1 MSDSLKNYI
10 VIQTCLD
17 SSSSVN
23 KVIFTKMTP
32 VVCALMFR
40 QLHLLLVHLKIRAET
55 FVTVVPIVLESYIT
69 ASRACDWLITSNN
82 DRS

>member
-17 SSSSVN
+17 SSSFVN
-23 KVIFTKMTP
+23 KVIFTEMTP

-40 QLHLLLVHLKIRAET
+40 QLHLLLVHLKIRVEM
-55 FVTVVPIVLESYIT
+55 FVTLVLIVLEHAIG
-69 ASRACDWLITSNN
+69 
-82 DRS
+82 